1 LNDPVTLEFNGFVLG
16 AWDGTNAEGD
26 PVGNGNYYVKVD
38 NVDAY
43 GVVTTVTQMAT
54 VSRELARIQV
64 NVFNEA
70 GEVVRHITAL
80 VDDANGT
87 QLTSVDLS
95 TNVISMG
102 AGDPSEPNEVVATL
116 STGTTFVW
124 DGRGDSGAV
133 VAGGHYEIEVHW
145 TNGKGAEDV
154 ISRGVLVVGGIAGVR
169 GKVQAEPNV
178 LDSSVNFQTKFK
190 INQVTGMT
198 LSVRVY
204 DVAGELVGR
213 NEGPIGG
220 NFVTFDGSGRAS
232 GLYLGVVELRDPVT
246 GHFEGRQISKFII
259 KR

>member
-1 LNDPVTLEFNGFVLG
+1 
-16 AWDGTNAEGD
+16 
-26 PVGNGNYYVKVD
+26 VD

-43 GVVTTVTQMAT
+43 GVVTTVTQK
-54 VSRELARIQV
+54 VVVERSLAKIEV
-64 NVFNEA
+64 NVFNEV

-80 VDDANGT
+80 VDDANDA
-87 QLTSVDLS
+87 QLTSMDLS
-95 TNVISMG
+95 TNVISLG
-102 AGDPSEPNEVVATL
+102 TGDPSEPNQVIATL

-124 DGRGDSGAV
+124 DGRGDNGAAV
-133 VAGGHYEIEVHW
+133 VGGHYEIEVHW
-145 TNGKGAEDV
+145 TNGKGTEDV
-154 ISRGVLVVGGIAGVR
+154 ISRGVLVSGGTAGVR

-178 LDSSVNFQTKFK
+178 LDASVNYQTKFK

-213 NEGPIGG
+213 NEGPLGG
-220 NFVTFDGSGRAS
+220 NFVTYDGSGRAS
-232 GLYLGVVELRDPVT
+232 GLYLGVVELRDAVT